1 MLYRLGDRRVTLE
14 GSAFVAANATV
25 VGSVVLKD
33 QSSVWFGS
41 IVRGDSDLITIGA
54 ITGTVEES
62 LETTDS
68 GLEVDELAGVASEN
82 LRHME
87 GLRKET
93 FDLTGTS
100 DSHLVFF

>member
-1 MLYRLGDRRVTLE
+1 MNSSSLCGVGGKHATLLEGLGEGASHVEGRLG
-14 GSAFVAANATV
+14 
-25 VGSVVLKD
+25 VL
-33 QSSVWFGS
+33 
-41 IVRGDSDLITIGA
+41 

-62 LETTDS
+62 LETTDR